1 VESSDG
7 RQHPGRMSLGE
18 RRAIGLAL
26 AQGFKYAANCR
37 TTAYT
42 NSLGRVAAGSRPI
55 HLYPD

>member
-1 VESSDG
+1 
-7 RQHPGRMSLGE
+7 MSLGE

-42 NSLGRVAAGSRPI
+42 NSLGRVATGSRPI